1 MTQWPEGY
9 ISANDIQIHYS
20 RTGGEKPQILLL
32 HGFTDNGLVWTP
44 VARALAQD
52 YDLIMPDARGHGLS
66 TGPEKGFSV
75 DLLVSDAAAV
85 IHALDLQQPYV
96 LGHSMGAHSAASL
109 TSRYPELVRALLL
122 EDPPWSRTVAPK
134 PLAQDEL
141 TKLEN
146 ERYTQMQELQAKPFA
161 ERVATILKEQP
172 NWSEEEAQLLA
183 RANEQF
189 DPTVFKLG
197 LFEVAREWLV
207 VVQQLIPPT
216 LLITADTNLGAL
228 VRPEIAQ
235 LAVDSWQDGRVV
247 HIAGAGH
254 SIRRDQFNNYMT
266 AVRQFLTE
274 K

>member
-1 MTQWPEGY
+1 MKQWSEGY
-9 ISANDIQIHYS
+9 ISANDIRIHYS
-20 RTGGEKPQILLL
+20 RTGGEKQQIMLL

-44 VARALAQD
+44 VARELEQD
-52 YDLIMPDARGHGLS
+52 YDVIMPDARGHGLS
-66 TGPEKGFSV
+66 DGPEKGFSV

-85 IHALDLQQPYV
+85 IQTLGLRQPYV
-96 LGHSMGAHSAASL
+96 LGHSMGAHSAAQL
-109 TSRYPELVRALLL
+109 TSRHPELVRALLL

-134 PLAQDEL
+134 PLAPNEL
-141 TKLEN
+141 TKLE
-146 ERYTQMQELQAKPFA
+146 MQELQAKPFA

-172 NWSEEEAQLLA
+172 HWSEEEARLLA
-183 RANEQF
+183 TANEQF

-207 VVQQLIPPT
+207 VVQQLLRPT
-216 LLITADTNLGAL
+216 LLITADTDRGAL
-228 VRPEIAQ
+228 VTPEIAQ
-235 LAVDSWQDGRVV
+235 LAVNSWKDGRVV

-266 AVRQFLTE
+266 TVRQFLTE

>member
-1 MTQWPEGY
+1 MTQWSEGY

-20 RTGGEKPQILLL
+20 RTGGEKPQIVLL

-44 VARALAQD
+44 VARALEQD
-52 YDLIMPDARGHGLS
+52 YDVIMPDARGHGLS

-75 DLLVSDAAAV
+75 DLLVSDTVAV
-85 IHALDLQQPYV
+85 IQTLGLQQPYV

-109 TSRYPELVRALLL
+109 TSRHPDLVRALLL
-122 EDPPWSRTVAPK
+122 EDPPWSRMVAPK

-146 ERYTQMQELQAKPFA
+146 ERYTQIRELQAQPFA
-161 ERVATILKEQP
+161 KRVATVLKEHP
-172 NWSEEEAQLLA
+172 NWSEEEAQLLV

-189 DPTVFKLG
+189 DPMVFKLG

-207 VVQQLIPPT
+207 VVQQLIRST
-216 LLITADTNLGAL
+216 LLITADNDLGAL
-228 VRPEIAQ
+228 VTPEIAQ
-235 LAVDSWQDGRVV
+235 LAASSWKDGRVV

-266 AVRQFLTE
+266 AVRQFLRE